1 MAHELEEERR
11 RDKFYNID
19 PSLSDEDYFKE
30 LGAKDEALVRLTAR
44 LQTQS
49 DLAAV
54 LGAGAGGAGINDAI
68 VQVTYLNSDN
78 SDKAPQMAQTASR
91 GSGGRE
97 GEDRSKWRPR
107 FYIEVSSAVQPRS
120 EDASESTPP
129 HFGAIGEAT
138 FERSGG
144 EWVPTCLSIVTVSKQ
159 NHVVDVCLPLPHGL
173 KYVSL
178 RSISSP

>member
-30 LGAKDEALVRLTAR
+30 LGAKDEALVRLTTR

-49 DLAAV
+49 DLATV
-54 LGAGAGGAGINDAI
+54 LGAGRASDSSI

-78 SDKAPQMAQTASR
+78 SDNGLQAAQPSQVLAN
-91 GSGGRE
+91 GGR
-97 GEDRSKWRPR
+97 DRVSWRPR
-107 FYIEVSSAVQPRS
+107 FYIEVSSSAQPS
-120 EDASESTPP
+120 PEDATGSEPQRC
-129 HFGAIGEAT
+129 GAIGEAV
-138 FERSGG
+138 FERSGA
-144 EWVPTCLSIVTVSKQ
+144 EWVPTCLSIHATAKHQ
-159 NHVVDVCLPLPHGL
+159 HLVDVCLPLPHGL

-178 RSISSP
+178 RSISNP